1 MALIIKR
8 RGTQQ
13 EDAQPVQAAEEL
25 PSLYRQLRGALII
38 DKDRLEEAVLRQPDL
53 FFQVAEQYS
62 LAVSRRDAARDNL
75 SRMDAEIA
83 RNIRADLAKRNEKD
97 TASVVTDLIILDARH
112 IQAAEQF
119 AKLKQASDEWGTLKE
134 SYEQRM
140 RMLRELVSLYST
152 GYWTNAGAGRTN
164 ATVRNALADQA
175 RERMEEKRQEQ
186 QRGRG

>member
-62 LAVSRRDAARDNL
+62 LAVSRRDAARD
-75 SRMDAEIA
+75 SW
-83 RNIRADLAKRNEKD
+83 
-97 TASVVTDLIILDARH
+97 
-112 IQAAEQF
+112 Q
-119 AKLKQASDEWGTLKE
+119 
-134 SYEQRM
+134 
-140 RMLRELVSLYST
+140 
-152 GYWTNAGAGRTN
+152 AGRPW
-164 ATVRNALADQA
+164 ASASS
-175 RERMEEKRQEQ
+175 
-186 QRGRG
+186 